1 MKRPPD
7 EFLRPWRET
16 SVSIHMEVYPTGG
29 TDRATNSVAPLWN
42 QFAAPLRAFV
52 TKRVPREV
60 DADDVVQDV
69 FLRIQEKLPS
79 LRDEERIDAWIFQI
93 ARNVVADA
101 FRTRARRQALGE
113 RALVAAEATVDEPE
127 RSAEAALV
135 GCLASMIAEL
145 PEPYR
150 VAIELTEIRGMTQS
164 EAAREVG
171 ISLSGMKSRVQRGRE
186 RLTRIIHDCCRIGTD
201 VRGAVTE
208 CDPLR
213 PFGCSLDSMN
223 MTNTP
228 EVQTPVITTT
238 ETPTGCCGGA
248 APKDSN
254 ACCALDAD
262 VKALGGSGCGCG
274 PKTATSSKQAT
285 SRKQGCC

>member
-1 MKRPPD
+1 
-7 EFLRPWRET
+7 
-16 SVSIHMEVYPTGG
+16 
-29 TDRATNSVAPLWN
+29 
-42 QFAAPLRAFV
+42 
-52 TKRVPREV
+52 VPREV

-79 LRDEERIDAWIFQI
+79 LREEERIDAWIFQI

-101 FRTRARRQALGE
+101 FRSRARRQALGE
-113 RALVAAEATVDEPE
+113 RTSVLAEVTTTEEPE

-135 GCLASMIAEL
+135 GCLATMIGEL

-150 VAIELTEIRGMTQS
+150 VAIELTEIRGMTQI

-186 RLTRIIHDCCRIGTD
+186 RLASIIHDCCRIETD

-213 PFGCSLDSMN
+213 PLVCSHDSMN

-228 EVQTPVITTT
+228 EVREPVISTT
-238 ETPTGCCGGA
+238 EKSGCCGGA
-248 APKDSN
+248 AAENSD

-262 VKALGGSGCGCG
+262 VKALGGSGCGCT
-274 PKTATSSKQAT
+274 PKPATPSKTATPG
-285 SRKQGCC
+285 KQGCC